1 MQIAHTLTL
10 PAANTGYSIATLL
23 TTAGIPLPYS
33 GRVSGIK
40 IEMDSHD
47 IFFVA
52 EEGAYAHTSN
62 VPDSYGYRLNST
74 KKSEFEAS
82 QHPANQIS
90 LGDIIVGSG
99 TAEAKVHVWAY
110 CV

>member
-23 TTAGIPLPYS
+23 TAAGIPLPYS

-40 IEMDSHD
+40 ISMHDHD
-47 IFFVA
+47 IFFVH
-52 EEGAYAHTSN
+52 EEGAYAHTN
-62 VPDSYGYRLNST
+62 NEPDSYGFRLTST
-74 KKSEFEAS
+74 KKSEFEES

-90 LGDIIVGSG
+90 LGDVIVGSG
-99 TAEAKVHVWAY
+99 TSEAKVHVWAY